1 MTRPHICQMLIENA
15 DENNPCS
22 KLSRCTPLH
31 LAAYSGHFSTF
42 KLIFDW
48 ALQKQPKGIHAKP
61 SQEFSLRMA
70 GSTSGSKFQKA
81 SPPRDTPDSVL
92 VSL

>member
-1 MTRPHICQMLIENA
+1 MLIENA
-15 DENNPCS
+15 DENNPSS

-48 ALQKQPKGIHAKP
+48 ALQKQPKGIHAKA
-61 SQEFSLRMA
+61 SQEFSGLTYLTNLFSSENGREH
-70 GSTSGSKFQKA
+70 F
-81 SPPRDTPDSVL
+81 
-92 VSL
+92 